1 VIITSDLKVGT
12 VTHYYDKIGVA
23 VVDLTSPLHIGD
35 RITFKS
41 TDEFS
46 QDVTSMQ
53 VEHEQVESA
62 KKGDT
67 IGLKTDKPVKPGDE
81 ITKSA

>member
-1 VIITSDLKVGT
+1 MIFTSNLKVGT

-23 VVDLTSPLHIGD
+23 VVDLTGNLHTGD
-35 RITFKS
+35 RITFKGS
-41 TDEFS
+41 ADFS

-67 IGLKTDKPVKPGDE
+67 IGLKTDQPVKPGDE
-81 ITKSA
+81 ITVSS